1 MNEANSGANVIVLG
15 SEIASSL
22 WSSRTN
28 GKRKGIRSALYR
40 DWVLKKQGAPLFAKR
55 WYFSFIPVNF
65 LRQLYGDNN
74 ESLVN
79 VIVLKPNKVSIWERI
94 RLK

>member
-1 MNEANSGANVIVLG
+1 VIG
-15 SEIASSL
+15 
-22 WSSRTN
+22 
-28 GKRKGIRSALYR
+28 
-40 DWVLKKQGAPLFAKR
+40 VLKKQGAPLFGESDDTSA
-55 WYFSFIPVNF
+55 FIPVNF

-79 VIVLKPNKVSIWERI
+79 VIVLKPTRVSIWERI